1 MFDENGNQIDDG
13 QSQNNDDQSAQDTST
28 ETQASVEPKTSLE
41 ALESAFLPK
50 DENKP
55 TDAPSADANK
65 ETQPPVKQEQPP
77 KVEDDPYKM
86 PEGLQEKSQQ
96 RFTKLVE
103 MNQQKDQELQQLKP
117 IQNWLHENFAQHQGG
132 VEALETFANYH
143 NAMITGNYQV
153 AGQILQAQL
162 QQFQLM
168 TGHQLQANPL
178 ADYPDLMQQVENFEL
193 GEAQALEMARLR
205 QQQAIIQQNNQQQ
218 YMAQQQQQYMAQQV
232 QQAEQKIIGM
242 VEQWKKSDIDYPVKE
257 KAIIQYI
264 NGLQNVDPSL
274 VPSLIEN
281 YYRSL
286 GSIAMPKASSS
297 VVPLRPTGKGAGNAV
312 PKSSL
317 EAMGLALGYDNV
329 N

>member
-1 MFDENGNQIDDG
+1 MLDENGNQIDD
-13 QSQNNDDQSAQDTST
+13 SQNNDNQSVQDTNT
-28 ETQASVEPKTSLE
+28 DTQTSVEPKTSLE
-41 ALESAFLPK
+41 ALESALLPV
-50 DENKP
+50 DE
-55 TDAPSADANK
+55 SAEKTNVDTQK
-65 ETQPPVKQEQPP
+65 EAQSPVKQEQPP

-117 IQNWLHENFAQHQGG
+117 INDWLQNNFAQHQGG
-132 VEALETFANYH
+132 VEALETFANYFSAL
-143 NAMITGNYQV
+143 NSGNYQV
-153 AGQILQAQL
+153 AGQILQTQL
-162 QQFQLM
+162 QQYQLM
-168 TGHQLQANPL
+168 TGQALQANPL
-178 ADYPDLMQQVENFEL
+178 SDFPDLMQQVENFEL

-242 VEQWKKSDIDYPVKE
+242 VEHWKKSDIDYPVKE

-286 GSIAMPKASSS
+286 GSITMPKASSS

>member
-1 MFDENGNQIDDG
+1 
-13 QSQNNDDQSAQDTST
+13 
-28 ETQASVEPKTSLE
+28 
-41 ALESAFLPK
+41 
-50 DENKP
+50 
-55 TDAPSADANK
+55 
-65 ETQPPVKQEQPP
+65 
-77 KVEDDPYKM
+77 
-86 PEGLQEKSQQ
+86 
-96 RFTKLVE
+96 

-117 IQNWLHENFAQHQGG
+117 INDWLQNNFAQHQGG
-132 VEALETFANYH
+132 VEALETFANYFSAL
-143 NAMITGNYQV
+143 NSGNYQV
-153 AGQILQAQL
+153 AGQILQTQL
-162 QQFQLM
+162 QQYQLM
-168 TGHQLQANPL
+168 TGQALQANPL
-178 ADYPDLMQQVENFEL
+178 SDFPDLMQQVENFEL

-242 VEQWKKSDIDYPVKE
+242 VEHWKKSDIDYPVKE

-286 GSIAMPKASSS
+286 GSITMPKASSS

>member
-1 MFDENGNQIDDG
+1 MFEEDGNQIDDG
-13 QSQNNDDQSAQDTST
+13 QSQNNDDQSAQDTNT
-28 ETQASVEPKTSLE
+28 ETQNSVEPKTSLE
-41 ALESAFLPK
+41 ALESALLPV
-50 DENKP
+50 DESTEKTNVE
-55 TDAPSADANK
+55 NK
-65 ETQPPVKQEQPP
+65 ETQSKIEEKPLVKPID
-77 KVEDDPYKM
+77 DDPYKM

-193 GEAQALEMARLR
+193 GESQALEMARLR

-242 VEQWKKSDIDYPVKE
+242 VEQWKKSDIDYPIKE

-274 VPSLIEN
+274 VPSLIKN
-281 YYRSL
+281 YYKSL
-286 GSIAMPKASSS
+286 GSLAMPKASSS
-297 VVPLRPTGKGAGNAV
+297 VVPLRPTGKGAGSAV

>member
-1 MFDENGNQIDDG
+1 MFEEDGNQIDDG
-13 QSQNNDDQSAQDTST
+13 QSQNNDDQSAQDTNT
-28 ETQASVEPKTSLE
+28 ETQNSVEPKTSLE
-41 ALESAFLPK
+41 ALESALLPV
-50 DENKP
+50 DESTEKTNVE
-55 TDAPSADANK
+55 NK
-65 ETQPPVKQEQPP
+65 ETQSKIEEKPLVKPID
-77 KVEDDPYKM
+77 DDPYKM

-193 GEAQALEMARLR
+193 GESQALEMARLR

-242 VEQWKKSDIDYPVKE
+242 VEQWKKSDIDYPIKE

-274 VPSLIEN
+274 VPSLIKN
-281 YYRSL
+281 YYKSL
-286 GSIAMPKASSS
+286 GSLAMPKASSS
-297 VVPLRPTGKGAGNAV
+297 VVPLRPTGKGAGSAV

-317 EAMGLALGYDNV
+317 EAMGLALGYDNI